1 VFSLRGHAAQAE
13 VSPLSIGE
21 RELHHSIRKRLLQI
35 QPVTRAESM
44 TALDSP
50 VPNDCVPRI
59 SVIVPWIGR
68 PEYIA
73 ATVTALQR
81 QDYANLEILIS
92 DNSLSTP
99 VAGLLHDAADP
110 RIRIIDRSERRLSS
124 ADHFTACLRDASG
137 EFAMI
142 LSDDDLIEPRYVS
155 GMLQAIRS
163 HPASTAILGEQ
174 IVIGKDHVL
183 EPDDS
188 GEHVVRHY
196 DGTSFFLR
204 RLLNPRNLPIVTY
217 VSLFA
222 RRAEMLRFPYRDYPD
237 GSNADN
243 FMMLCLAL
251 NGDVTLSSRK
261 MYYRVYESSSGLKTP
276 FDELL
281 NSCSRFERDVA
292 VIVKNRGRLASRFMF
307 RFLVR
312 IRNGSMMTR
321 RLFSLY
327 RHRMATRE
335 LFASIGRVALYLAGI
350 GQAAE
355 SETKRP

>member
-1 VFSLRGHAAQAE
+1 MKPE
-13 VSPLSIGE
+13 
-21 RELHHSIRKRLLQI
+21 
-35 QPVTRAESM
+35 TRAESI
-44 TALDSP
+44 TAFYAS

-59 SVIVPWIGR
+59 SVVIPWIGR
-68 PEYIA
+68 PDYIA
-73 ATVTALQR
+73 ATVTALQK

-99 VAGLLHDAADP
+99 VIQLLHNAADP
-110 RIRIIDRSERRLSS
+110 RIRIIDRREKRLSS
-124 ADHFTACLRDASG
+124 ADHFTACLRDATG

-155 GMLQAIRS
+155 GMFQAIRW

-174 IVIGKDHVL
+174 IVIGKEYFL
-183 EPDDS
+183 EPGDS
-188 GEHVVRHY
+188 GEHVVQHY
-196 DGTSFFLR
+196 NGTSFFLR
-204 RLLNPRNLPIVTY
+204 RLLNPRNLSIVTY

-222 RRAEMLRFPYRDYPD
+222 RRTEMLRFPYRDYPD

-251 NGDVTLSSRK
+251 NGDVTVSSRK

-276 FDELL
+276 FEQLL
-281 NSCSRFERDVA
+281 NSCIRYESDVA
-292 VIVKNRGRLASRFMF
+292 VIIKNHGRLASRFMF

-321 RLFSLY
+321 RLFNLY
-327 RHRMATRE
+327 RHRMDTWE
-335 LFASIGRVALYLAGI
+335 FFASIYRVALYLAGI
-350 GQAAE
+350 GQTAE
-355 SETKRP
+355 TETKRL